1 MLLYR
6 GTEMYELIEKLFP
19 DDADALKARHACARY
34 EVELFIALAKC
45 GKVTEYNI
53 LHGYGS
59 GLCQFSWPADFNF
72 GAYRLKEVEE
82 IHRTSSNHPHPYTT
96 NAACIVDF
104 VIMARTCYG
113 LTLEELMS
121 MSDRRYIDD
130 EDLII
135 RWETRHDKDP
145 SLIGYTE
152 ERIDEL
158 MSYITAHHLP
168 SFLTYIHLD
177 LAGRKRPTS
186 VHRLLVEILLY
197 VDHIDRLEGMRTV
210 STNTR
215 KAILRNLKEGPIEGA
230 TKLFLH
236 SVITELAVVGTSYA
250 EEVKLHKTD
259 CHVVLPVD
267 KRKVIAYVLGKVDE
281 YIND

>member
-6 GTEMYELIEKLFP
+6 ETEMYELIEKLFP
-19 DDADALKARHACARY
+19 DYADALKARHACARY

-53 LHGYGS
+53 LPGHG
-59 GLCQFSWPADFNF
+59 FSWPVEFNF
-72 GAYRLKEVEE
+72 DAYDLKEVEE
-82 IHRTSSNHPHPYTT
+82 IHRTASNHPHPFTT

-104 VIMARTCYG
+104 LIMARTCYG
-113 LTLEELMS
+113 FSLEDLMS
-121 MSDRRYIDD
+121 MSDKRYIDD

-135 RWETRHDKDP
+135 KWETRHDEDP

-152 ERIDEL
+152 KRIDEL

-186 VHRLLVEILLY
+186 VRRLLIEILLY
-197 VDHIDRLEGMRTV
+197 VEHIDRLEGMRTA

-250 EEVKLHKTD
+250 KEVKLHKTD
-259 CHVVLPVD
+259 CHIVLPVD
-267 KRKVIAYVLGKVDE
+267 KRKVITYVLGKVDE